1 MSDWYYKNRDRI
13 LKERLEQYH
22 KDKEFREHKKESTL
36 ALYYKKKAM
45 CEALSSGGNM
55 FGLKPKKKK

>member
-22 KDKEFREHKKESTL
+22 KDKEFREKKKEQTL
-36 ALYYKKKAM
+36 ALYYKKKSM
-45 CEALSSGGNM
+45 CEELASGSNM
-55 FGLKPKKKK
+55 YGLKSKKRK